1 MTCVKHA
8 EPSKHET
15 VLLQTCIRTMLQPSL
30 LGRFLGQWTLSLS
43 VGLLSDNPIS
53 CRLWNCPKTQ
63 HRLDATGPF
72 SSLDSISKRYEDL
85 SRHIPHGDLPCAKV
99 ALAWTGASQPGLA
112 GDLLAP
118 QRFTTSLTSRHTH
131 YNLQVPPLY

>member
-43 VGLLSDNPIS
+43 VGLLSDDPIS

-72 SSLDSISKRYEDL
+72 SSLDSISK
-85 SRHIPHGDLPCAKV
+85 
-99 ALAWTGASQPGLA
+99 
-112 GDLLAP
+112 
-118 QRFTTSLTSRHTH
+118 
-131 YNLQVPPLY
+131 